1 MAVIRRRRSS
11 MWETVRETPRD
22 WLMQWVEDYELIDWN
37 KVSEATSWPFA
48 LVLNVVFVLVSTA
61 RQLSP
66 SGNATIGILGR
77 NPQRWDDI
85 SSSGASRWR
94 GTLLFLQLLLFALS
108 VGNTWWMFST
118 RRTYQLRLRDAES
131 KAMSSN
137 CRRVALGTRR
147 PQWAGR
153 WWGWMVW
160 AVWKRVMG
168 VDDSIQGEIWEL
180 SLWMP
185 SVFARNLFC
194 WFSPVQLLTLSFMN
208 GSNWFYIL
216 PMAAAVAGQC
226 TVLVLA
232 YATMVKDK
240 QIIFGEMYDEYNENF
255 VNPRVFAP
263 KQDVATSTMEDWAVE
278 QRRNA
283 AANVSASRA
292 FLPQGVYR
300 PLSAAERQQ
309 SVPAPYASS
318 RVSGQRYDVR
328 RTSMLTSIGGKT
340 DRPAVSVPV
349 PAPVSYDRYGRR
361 ISQVQNLDP
370 VGSFKARDRSDSR
383 RRNTGMTVD
392 NGAYE

>member
-22 WLMQWVEDYELIDWN
+22 WLMQWVEDYELIDWS
-37 KVSEATSWPFA
+37 KISEATSWPCA
-48 LVLNVVFVLVSTA
+48 LALNIIFVLVSTA

-66 SGNATIGILGR
+66 SGSSGAGMLGR
-77 NPQRWDDI
+77 SSQRWDEI
-85 SSSGASRWR
+85 SSSGADKWR

-108 VGNTWWMFST
+108 VGNAWWLFTT
-118 RRTYQLRLRDAES
+118 RRTYQLRLKDVDS
-131 KAMSSN
+131 KALSSN
-137 CRRVALGTRR
+137 CRMVALGTRR

-153 WWGWMVW
+153 WWGWMIW

-168 VDDSIQGEIWEL
+168 VDDTIQGEVWEL

-240 QIIFGEMYDEYNENF
+240 QIIFGEMHDEYNETF

-283 AANVSASRA
+283 AASRPP
-292 FLPQGVYR
+292 LPQGLYR
-300 PLSAAERQQ
+300 PVSAAERQQ

-318 RVSGQRYDVR
+318 RIGSLRPEVR
-328 RTSMLTSIGGKT
+328 RTTMLASASTKT
-340 DRPAVSVPV
+340 ERPAV
-349 PAPVSYDRYGRR
+349 PAPASYDRYGRR
-361 ISQVQNLDP
+361 ISQTQNLDP
-370 VGSFKARDRSDSR
+370 AGSFKVRDRTDSR
-383 RRNTGMTVD
+383 RRHAEMAD
-392 NGAYE
+392 NASGAYYAS